1 MASDIHVFAAYMYS
15 ISDKEKLALSIPIVL
30 CGTNSLH
37 KKCLKVSYSV
47 VFLGLVQFMY
57 VWQNVPSI
65 IQDAVVIFFATTVES
80 SKINTMYKNTSLTGV
95 VLFPVF
101 TGI

>member
-1 MASDIHVFAAYMYS
+1 MYS

-37 KKCLKVSYSV
+37 KKFLKVSYSV
-47 VFLGLVQFMY
+47 IFLVLVQFMY